1 MHVNACECIFS
12 KILKALLS
20 LAYRAK
26 HAFTY
31 IYMHLDSTGECRKM
45 GERVLRPFPF
55 SAHAAG
61 YTLDDFALLD
71 VRR

>member
-1 MHVNACECIFS
+1 
-12 KILKALLS
+12 
-20 LAYRAK
+20 
-26 HAFTY
+26 
-31 IYMHLDSTGECRKM
+31 M

-61 YTLDDFALLD
+61 YTLDDYMMLD